1 MELGLDR
8 LQSSA
13 KMQLQRLEELENTK
27 LISENST
34 PRNDIERYFNQPNKK
49 NNTNSFS
56 YNKNSTTDKY
66 DSKIVDPYRSLPES
80 RKLNNKKPVVNNDK
94 LEYMINKIDL
104 LENKV
109 LKLQAENLVL
119 SQQIKSPQN
128 GNLVYESNRNIETQV
143 NELKYYVEK
152 LIEKELVN
160 SGKIADIR

>member
-56 YNKNSTTDKY
+56 YSKNSTTDKY
-66 DSKIVDPYRSLPES
+66 DNKIVDPYRSLPES
-80 RKLNNKKPVVNNDK
+80 RKLNNKKTVVDNDK
-94 LEYMINKIDL
+94 LEYIINKIDL

-119 SQQIKSPQN
+119 TQQVKSPQN
-128 GNLVYESNRNIETQV
+128 VNLAHESNRNIEAQV

-160 SGKIADIR
+160 KEKIANIR